1 MEIKAK
7 YILFRGLFIMHLC
20 SMIFFYIMPIPEG
33 VRREVIQCI
42 MADFLT
48 SGDLALY
55 EQRKYGYGDGYGYGY
70 HDRKRASGAAI
81 AALAIAGG
89 AAAAVVAVAACMN
102 ATSKARAKGN
112 AKAID
117 ILAQQAIQEQQ
128 SREAWQGKHSPSTIQ
143 YVDVQTGAGAF
154 SNANAAAL
162 AYQNQNFGL
171 NSAIGG
177 CNYLRVARYSAPQ
190 PCPCDSE

>member
-1 MEIKAK
+1 MNAK
-7 YILFRGLFIMHLC
+7 RILSGAPFMAHLC

-33 VRREVIQCI
+33 VRWGIILCI

-48 SGDLALY
+48 PGDLALY
-55 EQRKYGYGDGYGYGY
+55 EQRKYGYGDGYGY
-70 HDRKRASGAAI
+70 HDRKRASGTAI
-81 AALAIAGG
+81 TAVAIAG
-89 AAAAVVAVAACMN
+89 AAGAAVVAVAACMN
-102 ATSKARAKGN
+102 AVSKARAKGN
-112 AKAID
+112 ANAIN
-117 ILAQQAIQEQQ
+117 ILAEQALQERQ